1 MTPHPASSPRP
12 GVSGQQSG
20 TPGTGGRRSAEDL
33 LAEWRARGE
42 VVGEAARPAFLFA
55 SSILLPLSIGTLLF
69 GLVAAGV
76 AVVQSEPSAAV
87 AAVGVFALAIALA
100 AGAWWARRASRSR
113 PGRVWVVSRQGI
125 TIDGVGPIPWGDLE
139 PPTQRMETAP
149 RDEGNQLALVM
160 PFTPAGQQQ
169 ADLLD
174 PALRGVLNENAAP
187 RVFGT
192 PRVTSVRIVAMKG
205 TSQREFFRFL
215 TWAHTERTGS

>member
-1 MTPHPASSPRP
+1 MTPHPASSPRHGAP
-12 GVSGQQSG
+12 GTQPG
-20 TPGTGGRRSAEDL
+20 TPGAGSRRSAEDL
-33 LAEWRARGE
+33 LAVWRARGE
-42 VVGEAARPAFLFA
+42 VVVEAARPAFLLAF
-55 SSILLPLSIGTLLF
+55 SILLPLSIGVLLF

-87 AAVGVFALAIALA
+87 AAAGAFALAIALA
-100 AGAWWARRASRSR
+100 AGAWWARRANRTR

-174 PALRGVLNENAAP
+174 PALRGVLNDNAHP